1 MGTFANFAP
10 AFQKTNY
17 AFIMET
23 IVIKADKRSA
33 NGTKAASDI
42 RRNGLVP
49 AIIYGDKEST
59 PVSVNMHE
67 ARHAIYTPNFHVVRL
82 NLDGNQVRCIIKDV
96 QFHPVTDNV
105 VHIDF
110 LQLMEGRK
118 MKVEIPLKFSGIAEG
133 IKAGG
138 KLIPK
143 MRPVQVKVAPEH
155 LVDELVLDVTELK
168 LGDSMRI
175 KDIEVGEGVEILN
188 SPGIPVV
195 TVEIPRALK
204 STEAEAAKEAEA
216 AAEGDAPEAGA
227 EEAATKE

>member
-1 MGTFANFAP
+1 
-10 AFQKTNY
+10 
-17 AFIMET
+17 
-23 IVIKADKRSA
+23 
-33 NGTKAASDI
+33 
-42 RRNGLVP
+42 
-49 AIIYGDKEST
+49 
-59 PVSVNMHE
+59 
-67 ARHAIYTPNFHVVRL
+67 
-82 NLDGNQVRCIIKDV
+82 
-96 QFHPVTDNV
+96 
-105 VHIDF
+105 
-110 LQLMEGRK
+110 
-118 MKVEIPLKFSGIAEG
+118 LKFSGIAEG

-143 MRPVQVKVAPEH
+143 MRRVQVKVAPEH

>member
-1 MGTFANFAP
+1 LH
-10 AFQKTNY
+10 
-17 AFIMET
+17 
-23 IVIKADKRSA
+23 
-33 NGTKAASDI
+33 SDGHL
-42 RRNGLVP
+42 GL
-49 AIIYGDKEST
+49 
-59 PVSVNMHE
+59 E
-67 ARHAIYTPNFHVVRL
+67 ARLKIGRFGL

-143 MRPVQVKVAPEH
+143 MRRVQVKVAPEH